1 MLINYPVESTIISQH
16 FGVDNT
22 NDPDKGDFY
31 TVFGNKHPGV
41 DFPVQGGTEVLA
53 SFPGIVVRNEYH
65 KGMGKV
71 IGIRNGNI
79 VALYAHLRESG
90 VKPGQIV
97 KDRELIGFSGET
109 GAACLTPHLHF
120 ELRDITKPNLNDMV
134 FEPIFGKEILQYA
147 DSFIYT
153 VNNKNTEKTLGSLS
167 KLYYGTDSYWQKISE
182 SNGFAYEKDEVL
194 SDGLS
199 VIIPNY

>member
-1 MLINYPVESTIISQH
+1 MLINYPVEDRTISQH

-22 NDPDKGDFY
+22 NDPAKGDFY

-41 DFPVQGGTEVLA
+41 DFPVQEGTEVFA

-65 KGMGKV
+65 KGMGNV

-79 VALYAHLRESG
+79 VALYTHLSEATI
-90 VKPGQIV
+90 KAGQIV
-97 KDRELIGFSGET
+97 KDRELIGLSGAT
-109 GAACLTPHLHF
+109 GDACLSPHLHF
-120 ELRDITKPNLNDMV
+120 ELRDISKPSLKDMV

-147 DSFIYT
+147 DTFIYS
-153 VNNKNTEKTLGSLS
+153 VNNKNTKKTLVNLS
-167 KLYYGTDSYWQKISE
+167 KLYYGTDSYWQKINE
-182 SNGFAYEKDEVL
+182 SNGFAYEKDEIL